1 MNHEQIEAL
10 LYEGLET
17 EMGGVQVYENAVQC
31 AVNPDLKKEWEEYLE
46 QTKEHVERMEQ
57 VLESFGL
64 DPKTETPGRKVVR
77 TIGQAL
83 VQAMKMARSSGK
95 PEAAEIVAAECV
107 VLAETKD
114 HLNWELMGAVAKK
127 GDREAMADLREAHEK
142 IEEEEDEH
150 LYHTVG
156 YCRELW
162 LKSLG
167 LPAQLPPPEE
177 TRDVKTMME
186 AARAKESRNPDRRRS
201 RTSEP
206 RAAKRSS
213 SPKKPKKN
221 ASRSR
226 ASAKK
231 SSSRR

>member
-31 AVNPDLKKEWEEYLE
+31 AVNPDLKKEWKEYLE

-83 VQAMKMARSSGK
+83 VQAMKMARSAGK
-95 PEAAEIVAAECV
+95 PEVAEIVAAECV

-114 HLNWELMGAVAKK
+114 HLNWELMGSVAKE
-127 GDREAMADLREAHEK
+127 GDREAMADLRAAHEE

-150 LYHTVG
+150 LYHTMG

-167 LPAQLPPPEE
+167 LQAKLPPPEE
-177 TRDVKTMME
+177 ERDVKTMME
-186 AARAKESRNPDRRRS
+186 AARAKESRNPGPARK
-201 RTSEP
+201 RTSQP
-206 RAAKRSS
+206 RASKRGSS
-213 SPKKPKKN
+213 SKKK

-226 ASAKK
+226 SSKK

>member
-1 MNHEQIEAL
+1 
-10 LYEGLET
+10 
-17 EMGGVQVYENAVQC
+17 MGGVQVYENAVQC

>member
-226 ASAKK
+226 TSAKK

>member
-83 VQAMKMARSSGK
+83 VHAMKMARSSGK